1 MAWLPDLQH
10 VSNTAFKHLTT
21 TISNLEAKLLPYILT
36 FPSQAS
42 DEDNGDDDD
51 EKMDEGNTPKKALST
66 VWIIKVPGVC
76 FLFIALLVLDLIDLL
91 VRQMHRLIR
100 LYGEGRSHQV

>member
-10 VSNTAFKHLTT
+10 VPNTALKCLTT

-42 DEDNGDDDD
+42 DDDK
-51 EKMDEGNTPKKALST
+51 KMDEGSTPKKALST

-76 FLFIALLVLDLIDLL
+76 FSFIPLLVLDLIALL
-91 VRQMHRLIR
+91 V
-100 LYGEGRSHQV
+100 

>member
-10 VSNTAFKHLTT
+10 VPNTAFKCLMT

-42 DEDNGDDDD
+42 NEEDGDGNDDD
-51 EKMDEGNTPKKALST
+51 EKMDEGITPKKASLT
-66 VWIIKVPGVC
+66 VWILKVPGVC
-76 FLFIALLVLDLIDLL
+76 SHLS
-91 VRQMHRLIR
+91 HY
-100 LYGEGRSHQV
+100 LY

>member
-21 TISNLEAKLLPYILT
+21 TISNLEVKLLPYIST

-42 DEDNGDDDD
+42 KEDDK
-51 EKMDEGNTPKKALST
+51 KMDEGNTPKKASLT
-66 VWIIKVPGVC
+66 VWIIKVPGVH
-76 FLFIALLVLDLIDLL
+76 FSFIALLVLDLIDLL
-91 VRQMHRLIR
+91 VRQMHWLIG
-100 LYGEGRSHQV
+100 LYGEGRSCQV

>member
-42 DEDNGDDDD
+42 DKEDGDGDDDD
-51 EKMDEGNTPKKALST
+51 EKMDESSTPKKASLT
-66 VWIIKVPGVC
+66 VWILKVPGVHFC
-76 FLFIALLVLDLIDLL
+76 LL
-91 VRQMHRLIR
+91 H
-100 LYGEGRSHQV
+100 YSY

>member
-10 VSNTAFKHLTT
+10 VPNTAFKHLTT

-42 DEDNGDDDD
+42 NEEDGDGDDDDDDDD
-51 EKMDEGNTPKKALST
+51 EKMDEGSTPKKALST
-66 VWIIKVPGVC
+66 VWILKVPGVRIYCITCTRPHC
-76 FLFIALLVLDLIDLL
+76 FASVTNALADQIVW
-91 VRQMHRLIR
+91 
-100 LYGEGRSHQV
+100 